1 MKPLNSLVVI
11 SWHTPWKCVRVL
23 IGTTSNRLSED
34 NHDSWVTC
42 TTSTECK
49 TVITAVLTVMSGM
62 DPHMISGNPGFG
74 WFSLV
79 WFGLVGLS
87 KWILLGCGSV
97 TVRLR
102 DAFEVRTLRRCC
114 DLSTSIPKT

>member
-1 MKPLNSLVVI
+1 
-11 SWHTPWKCVRVL
+11 VRVL
-23 IGTTSNRLSED
+23 IGTTSIWLSED

-42 TTSTECK
+42 TTSAECK
-49 TVITAVLTVMSGM
+49 TVITVVLTVMSGM

-74 WFSLV
+74 WFDLV

-87 KWILLGCGSV
+87 KWIVLGCGSV

-102 DAFEVRTLRRCC
+102 DAIEVRTLRRCC
-114 DLSTSIPKT
+114 DLSTSTPKA

>member
-1 MKPLNSLVVI
+1 MKPLNNLIVI

-23 IGTTSNRLSED
+23 VGTTSIQLSED

-42 TTSTECK
+42 TTSVECK
-49 TVITAVLTVMSGM
+49 TIITAVLMVRSSM

-74 WFSLV
+74 LV
-79 WFGLVGLS
+79 RFGLVGLS

-102 DAFEVRTLRRCC
+102 DAIEVRTLRRCC
-114 DLSTSIPKT
+114 DLSTSMPKV